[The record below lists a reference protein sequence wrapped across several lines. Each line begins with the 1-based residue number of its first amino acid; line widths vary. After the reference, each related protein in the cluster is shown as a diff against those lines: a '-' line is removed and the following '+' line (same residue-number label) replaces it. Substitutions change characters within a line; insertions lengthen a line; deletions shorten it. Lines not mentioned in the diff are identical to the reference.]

1 MMDGEGQNASGAAQG
16 AQGTPPATG
25 GSEGQG
31 ASGAAQGGNPF
42 DLLNKQ
48 DPPPGELPE
57 NVPKEYQFTLPE
69 GLTITPELTKEFTD
83 IAHEAKLTQAQ
94 ADSLVKM
101 HADLMMGFQR
111 QAEEMKNQWAKECEK
126 QGLTT
131 PENIRAAK
139 LAVDTFGGGKV
150 MQALIESGVAYNP
163 DVQRFLQNIGHL
175 MSEDTAPDGK
185 PSVPEKSAAD
195 LLFSNSKY

>member
-1 MMDGEGQNASGAAQG
+1 MAD
-16 AQGTPPATG
+16 
-25 GSEGQG
+25 EGQG
-31 ASGAAQGGNPF
+31 APAEVQSAPPPDTGGQGSQTPPEQQASNPF

-48 DPPPGELPE
+48 EPPQGELPE
-57 NVPKEYQFTLPE
+57 GVPKEYQFNLPE
-69 GLTITPELTKEFTD
+69 GLTITPELTKEFTA
-83 IAHEAKLTQAQ
+83 IAHEAHLTQAQ

-101 HADLMMGFQR
+101 HADAMMGFQR

-175 MSEDTAPDGK
+175 MSEDTTPDGK
-185 PSVPEKSAAD
+185 PSAVGKSAAD